1 MRKTLSFFFAVFLFF
16 LNISKSDHSNDLF
29 LLHDDLK
36 VFKYFIGKTFSG
48 EIQNYKKDS
57 YVNEIVNWE
66 AIFKGNGIRIKHSIN
81 NDEFIGE
88 SIIMFDGKEKSYSCW
103 YFSSGGISNKSKFLI
118 EDNKIIFFED
128 VSENNNSITKIRTSY
143 LISENGGYYKKILYL
158 INNVW
163 VKGNNILY
171 KNI

>member
-1 MRKTLSFFFAVFLFF
+1 
-16 LNISKSDHSNDLF
+16 
-29 LLHDDLK
+29 
-36 VFKYFIGKTFSG
+36 
-48 EIQNYKKDS
+48 
-57 YVNEIVNWE
+57 
-66 AIFKGNGIRIKHSIN
+66 
-81 NDEFIGE
+81 
-88 SIIMFDGKEKSYSCW
+88 MFDGKEKSYSCW

-143 LISENGGYYKKILYL
+143 IISENGGYYKKILYL